1 MTNAFSVLS
10 LKRNRSSSN
19 NNKGPVSKL
28 SKIKSGLSKLT
39 NSITHHETLDNR
51 RTSFI
56 GLFQY
61 FRNNEE
67 QKGIFDSDRHY
78 EYNQYHNIKKNQKKQ
93 DMEINIHTLPIHA
106 TPKLTS
112 ILIKRSGTT
121 PSSLSQSKKYNVN
134 PKRTRAYSNATLSN
148 MTINSEDL
156 TAKEFANIA
165 GIRILPEQ
173 KDQEQ
178 EGQEEQEEDEE
189 NEDGGRKFS
198 TEDLVMH
205 TVSSNY
211 TTSSYFQDN
220 SFTCCLPT
228 TNELKIW
235 DNKFWFHPEETACRK
250 DTTTITATVSSS
262 SSLDRKLSI
271 KSTSEPPIL
280 HELRR
285 MGTRNSEKDAC
296 VIKKGRFEIQLNSSS
311 VSTPTTTTMTTIDQT
326 SLDRTIKWKR
336 KEKNPL

>member
-1 MTNAFSVLS
+1 
-10 LKRNRSSSN
+10 
-19 NNKGPVSKL
+19 
-28 SKIKSGLSKLT
+28 
-39 NSITHHETLDNR
+39 
-51 RTSFI
+51 
-56 GLFQY
+56 
-61 FRNNEE
+61 
-67 QKGIFDSDRHY
+67 
-78 EYNQYHNIKKNQKKQ
+78 
-93 DMEINIHTLPIHA
+93 MEINIHTLPIHA

-121 PSSLSQSKKYNVN
+121 PSALSQSKKYNVN

-173 KDQEQ
+173 PDGEQEHELEEQEQ
-178 EGQEEQEEDEE
+178 EDGEEE
-189 NEDGGRKFS
+189 GGRKFS

-205 TVSSNY
+205 TISSNY

-220 SFTCCLPT
+220 SLTCSLQT

-235 DNKFWFHPEETACRK
+235 DNQFWFHPEETACRK
-250 DTTTITATVSSS
+250 DTTLTSTISSNS
-262 SSLDRKLSI
+262 TSTRTSILDRKLSI
-271 KSTSEPPIL
+271 KSASEPPIL

-296 VIKKGRFEIQLNSSS
+296 IIKKGRFEIQLNSS
-311 VSTPTTTTMTTIDQT
+311 VSTPTITTTATTDKT

>member
-165 GIRILPEQ
+165 
-173 KDQEQ
+173 
-178 EGQEEQEEDEE
+178 
-189 NEDGGRKFS
+189 
-198 TEDLVMH
+198 EDLVMH

-311 VSTPTTTTMTTIDQT
+311 TVP
-326 SLDRTIKWKR
+326 
-336 KEKNPL
+336 

>member
-67 QKGIFDSDRHY
+67 PKGTFDSDRHY
-78 EYNQYHNIKKNQKKQ
+78 EYNQYHNIKRNQRKQ

-106 TPKLTS
+106 TPKLQS

-121 PSSLSQSKKYNVN
+121 PSALSQSKKYNVN

-173 KDQEQ
+173 PDGEDGEDGEEEQVQDQEQ
-178 EGQEEQEEDEE
+178 ERVQEEE
-189 NEDGGRKFS
+189 GIRKFS

-205 TVSSNY
+205 TISSNY

-220 SFTCCLPT
+220 SLTCSLQT

-235 DNKFWFHPEETACRK
+235 DNQFWFHPEETSCRK
-250 DTTTITATVSSS
+250 DPTLTSSTV
-262 SSLDRKLSI
+262 LDRKVSI

-296 VIKKGRFEIQLNSSS
+296 VIKKGRFEIQLNSSL
-311 VSTPTTTTMTTIDQT
+311 STSTTIDQT
-326 SLDRTIKWKR
+326 VLDRTTIKWKR